1 MEKFTLLTSAALPI
15 ACANV
20 NTDLILPA
28 RYLQKPR
35 SAPFGDYLFH
45 DLRRL
50 PDGSHDPAFTL
61 NQAPYRGAKI
71 AVGLRNFACGSSR
84 EHAVWALYDHGL
96 RCVIA
101 PSFSDIFYSNALKN
115 GLLPVVLDEARV
127 HTIIAALLA
136 APGAQMTV
144 NLAARTV
151 TGPDGQQDSFEIA
164 GFSQQC
170 LLNGQDELDYTLSLE
185 ARVADYERS
194 LPAMTA

>member
-15 ACANV
+15 ARANV

-50 PDGSHDPAFTL
+50 PDGTDDPAFTL
-61 NQAPYRGAKI
+61 NQAPYRSAKI

-84 EHAVWALYDHGL
+84 EHAVWALYDHGF

-115 GLLPVVLDEARV
+115 GLLPVVLGEARV
-127 HTIIAALLA
+127 HALVSALLA

-144 NLAARTV
+144 DLAARTV
-151 TGPDGQQDSFEIA
+151 TGSDGKQDAFDIA
-164 GFSQQC
+164 SFSQQC

-185 ARVADYERS
+185 ARVADYES
-194 LPAMTA
+194 GLAA